1 MDPAET
7 VSMVSIRKLK
17 SASYPVDARPEVY
30 TLFRT
35 QKSTHTTAI
44 FSGMVPAGR
53 YTLVR
58 ATGVQGNTTY
68 SFPLEIMVSQ
78 FEVKTN
84 QVSFLGTLVIHPL
97 EGKRFNVG
105 YVPPDGEMQETFEQ
119 LFPSM
124 AQQTKGQPFNAM
136 EMTPLMRQ
144 RSELAPYFKPL
155 TTAMNG
161 MFQSDSGDFY
171 YGSKLGTAYW
181 RKAGTK
187 SWRFV
192 DVGSWREVLTLR
204 PLGSALVAAGEEGL
218 LRYSV
223 DEGKTW
229 ASLVPPEHGSIH
241 ALIPTGG
248 GKVAALVKRDD
259 LWTVYTSSDLWKGR
273 WQKLDSFP
281 HESSINIPWQRSPHI
296 ISTPSWLGVMMPN
309 GILYGVDLKTEKLSR
324 RANNSFSARDLI
336 SLGGDSILLKGVR
349 FATTF
354 LISDDLGQTW
364 TELPLSR
371 FPGFVAAKDRRN
383 LFALTSEGGVSG
395 GQIQMKGSRDGGVT
409 WSVTGTPP
417 TKPGWVS
424 IVGMQIDKYD
434 GSLLLFYKDGNR
446 MRSQDEGKTWS
457 AD

>member
-1 MDPAET
+1 MTAQNDRRLNHEYMPQPG
-7 VSMVSIRKLK
+7 RLRRPGRGLK
-17 SASYPVDARPEVY
+17 TIEINQLTIQKTAS
-30 TLFRT
+30 
-35 QKSTHTTAI
+35 HT
-44 FSGMVPAGR
+44 
-53 YTLVR
+53 
-58 ATGVQGNTTY
+58 
-68 SFPLEIMVSQ
+68 EI
-78 FEVKTN
+78 
-84 QVSFLGTLVIHPL
+84 
-97 EGKRFNVG
+97 
-105 YVPPDGEMQETFEQ
+105 
-119 LFPSM
+119 
-124 AQQTKGQPFNAM
+124 
-136 EMTPLMRQ
+136 
-144 RSELAPYFKPL
+144 
-155 TTAMNG
+155 
-161 MFQSDSGDFY
+161 
-171 YGSKLGTAYW
+171 
-181 RKAGTK
+181 
-187 SWRFV
+187 
-192 DVGSWREVLTLR
+192 LTL
-204 PLGSALVAAGEEGL
+204 P
-218 LRYSV
+218 
-223 DEGKTW
+223 
-229 ASLVPPEHGSIH
+229 
-241 ALIPTGG
+241 
-248 GKVAALVKRDD
+248 
-259 LWTVYTSSDLWKGR
+259 